1 MLRGLVGVTVI
12 GGGIYSR
19 GVGTSAKM
27 GGKSLKNFFNISRNT
42 EGDGTFGAVEVNSE
56 TEVL

>member
-12 GGGIYSR
+12 GGSIYSR

-27 GGKSLKNFFNISRNT
+27 GGKSLKNFFDVSRKT
-42 EGDGTFGAVEVNSE
+42 ELDGTSGAVEVNSE